1 MKILVLLPCY
11 NEELTLAKVIDDFRH
26 ELPEAEIVVFDN
38 GSTDKSVS
46 IARQKQAT
54 VYLEKKRG
62 KGNVIKSAFDTLEAD
77 IYVMVDSDD
86 TYPAN
91 EVKKLLQPVID
102 GEVDMTVGTRLE
114 NATKKQLRRL
124 HKFGN
129 KLILFILNTVFRAKF
144 KDILSGY
151 RVMNRKFVKSIPLLS
166 DGFEIETEITLQALE
181 RGFQVKE
188 IPISYRERP
197 AGSFSKIETFKDG
210 FKIVFTIMSILRDY
224 RPIIFFLTISIILF
238 ILGLITGGMVI
249 IEYIQTKFITRVPLA
264 ILSTLLFILS
274 FISFMTGFIVS
285 AINRRFEE
293 MQALMRKS
301 TNRTN
306 SQK

>member
-1 MKILVLLPCY
+1 MKVLVLLPCY

-26 ELPEAEIVVFDN
+26 ELPEAEIVVFDD

-54 VYLEKKRG
+54 VYSEKKRG

-77 IYVMVDSDD
+77 IYVLVDSDD
-86 TYPAN
+86 TYPAD

-114 NATKKQLRRL
+114 NATKKQLRQL

-129 KLILFILNTVFRAKF
+129 KFILFILNTVFRARF

-151 RVMNRKFVKSIPLLS
+151 RVMNRKFVKGIPLLS

-210 FKIVFTIMSILRDY
+210 FKIVFTIMS
-224 RPIIFFLTISIILF
+224 
-238 ILGLITGGMVI
+238 
-249 IEYIQTKFITRVPLA
+249 
-264 ILSTLLFILS
+264 
-274 FISFMTGFIVS
+274 
-285 AINRRFEE
+285 
-293 MQALMRKS
+293 
-301 TNRTN
+301 
-306 SQK
+306 

>member
-1 MKILVLLPCY
+1 MKVLVLLPCY

-54 VYLEKKRG
+54 VYSEKKRG
-62 KGNVIKSAFDTLEAD
+62 KGNVIKSAFDSLEAD

-86 TYPAN
+86 TYPAD

-114 NATKKQLRRL
+114 NATKKQLRQL

-129 KLILFILNTVFRAKF
+129 KFILFILNTVFRARF

-151 RVMNRKFVKSIPLLS
+151 RVMNRKFVKGIPLLS

-224 RPIIFFLTISIILF
+224 RPIIFFLTISAILF
-238 ILGLITGGMVI
+238 ILGLITGGTVI

-264 ILSTLLFILS
+264 VLSTLLIILS

-301 TNRTN
+301 TNRSN
-306 SQK
+306 FQK